1 MKTHTLHVAVALG
14 FLICGGRAGIAQQ
27 LSLSPPIIIN
37 LAEIDPY
44 GVFVVVCAK
53 TMDGVWL
60 GLPYQEKKSSDVDT
74 INSTMFHSVWIM
86 DGAKVIAVGNLIG
99 ECLVATEPNSETKYG
114 LEVGF
119 ASSEEAVKVRAKL
132 KPNLDEMIC
141 RGKSRLNDK
150 TLWVP

>member
-1 MKTHTLHVAVALG
+1 MKTRTAMISLALG

-37 LAEIDPY
+37 LSEIDPY
-44 GVFVVVCAK
+44 GVFVVDGEK

-60 GLPYQEKKSSDVDT
+60 GLLYKKKKSSEVDT
-74 INSTMFHSVWIM
+74 INSTMFRSVWIM

-99 ECLVATEPNSETKYG
+99 ECLVAADPNSETKFG

-119 ASSEEAVKVRAKL
+119 
-132 KPNLDEMIC
+132 
-141 RGKSRLNDK
+141 
-150 TLWVP
+150 